1 MELESLDEL
10 REAKMLVRGLCDV
23 MYEMKKTAAQDTQI
37 PAAVFYPFEVV
48 LEKVCRLLEETGKR
62 EKTKNLI

>member
-23 MYEMKKTAAQDTQI
+23 MYEMKKTATQDTQI
-37 PAAVFYPFEVV
+37 PAAVFYPFETV
-48 LEKVCRLLEETGKR
+48 LKKIYRLIEETGKR
-62 EKTKNLI
+62 ENEKKI

>member
-23 MYEMKKTAAQDTQI
+23 MYEMKRTAAQDTQI
-37 PAAVFYPFEVV
+37 PAVVFYPFETV
-48 LEKVCRLLEETGKR
+48 LEKIYRLIEETGKR
-62 EKTKNLI
+62 ENEKRI